1 MTDLIAW
8 TLISLFGNAA
18 YYLYERKKLN
28 PLNAADYK
36 NADVMIKTRRRN
48 RWFLMGLDIFV
59 LSFWVK
65 KVNVYLSLFMMII
78 SAIIVFRKRPC

>member
-8 TLISLFGNAA
+8 TLIVFLGNVV
-18 YYLYERKKLN
+18 YYIYERKKLN
-28 PLNAADYK
+28 PLNAADYES
-36 NADVMIKTRRRN
+36 ADVMIKTRRRN